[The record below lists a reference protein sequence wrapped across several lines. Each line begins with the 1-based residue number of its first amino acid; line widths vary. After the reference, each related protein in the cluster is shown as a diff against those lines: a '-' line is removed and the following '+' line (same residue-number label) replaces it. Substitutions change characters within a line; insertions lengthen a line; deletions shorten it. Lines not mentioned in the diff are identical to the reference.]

1 MKKENKFYTK
11 IKKFFAGLFRRL
23 YRIKVINES
32 KEPLDKNYVVCCNH
46 TSLMDVVIIA
56 IALKNQLRFMA
67 KKEIFKVPILNWFV
81 KSMGAF
87 PVDRKSGDVGAI
99 KKTIEILK
107 DGDCV
112 GIFPQGTRHK
122 KVDPRTTEIKDGI
135 GMIAARSGV
144 GILPVCI
151 RTKKNKLKFFRRTE
165 FVIGKYIPPEE
176 IAFPELG
183 GREKYREISQLAF
196 SKVCDMNDEGRALP
210 QPQEKR
216 ELTDDK
222 NSK

>member
-1 MKKENKFYTK
+1 MNKFYRAMK
-11 IKKFFAGLFRRL
+11 AMFGKLFKLLFRV
-23 YRIKVINES
+23 RIINPEN
-32 KEPLDKNYVVCCNH
+32 EVLDRPYIVCCNH
-46 TSLMDVVIIA
+46 TSLFDVVVISLAMKTQI
-56 IALKNQLRFMA
+56 RYMA
-67 KKEIFKVPILNWFV
+67 KKEVFKVPILSSFV
-81 KSMGAF
+81 KAMGAY
-87 PVDRKSGDVGAI
+87 PVDRKKGGAAAI
-99 KKTIEILK
+99 KKTLEILK
-107 DGDCV
+107 DGSCV